1 MIHLSRILEQAMKV
15 MPNVGDLIK
24 HSKEGFAII
33 TERRFIEEG
42 AEDEFLLVWIDPKT
56 KCGVYSTIVTK
67 VKRF

>member
-1 MIHLSRILEQAMKV
+1 MKV

-56 KCGVYSTIVTK
+56 KWAGNSLRVYEHHFRYDTWEKLT
-67 VKRF
+67 